1 MEYKKPWNVKVVRRR
16 FETTSIEQ
24 LEDGDED
31 DWKRPISILFIGEE
45 GIDAGGLST
54 EFVSLLFKTTKVFE
68 ENTFSVDPHLLDS
81 KHYRLIG
88 KAVGKAI
95 ISGHPGPRCL
105 NHHVTQ
111 YILQGQEPDFSS
123 KGYHWCKEP
132 TIYIVNLGKKCALCI
147 STGDVMKESCQSC
160 IYNII
165 MVCGF

>member
-1 MEYKKPWNVKVVRRR
+1 MEQMKMEYEKPWNVKVVRRR

-45 GIDAGGLST
+45 GIDAGGLSR
-54 EFVSLLFKTTKVFE
+54 EFFSLLFKTTKVFE
-68 ENTFSVDPHLLDS
+68 GNTFSVDPQLLDS

-95 ISGHPGPRCL
+95 VSGHPGPRCL

-111 YILQGQEPDFSS
+111 YILQGQEPDFSNIQT
-123 KGYHWCKEP
+123 KE
-132 TIYIVNLGKKCALCI
+132 IYRADAAKAITDVRNL
-147 STGDVMKESCQSC
+147 
-160 IYNII
+160 YII
-165 MVCGF
+165 L